1 VRASGRQARR
11 SAREGNSAA
20 CGRLTR
26 GAACEPQGDCSGDV
40 LLRGSGASGGVADV
54 GDPYAEGEQA
64 PRGSARRRD
73 ALERVGATRHDVDD
87 FPFRLHV
94 FDQP

>member
-1 VRASGRQARR
+1 VGALDAWCGVRAPRRLLGRRAAQ
-11 SAREGNSAA
+11 RE
-20 CGRLTR
+20 R
-26 GAACEPQGDCSGDV
+26 G
-40 LLRGSGASGGVADV
+40 LGGMADV